1 MACSVQCQ
9 CKRWQRVS
17 AAFEQRW
24 LRARDKIG
32 CKTVQLNRRCTSAP
46 VMHVWVACLPSVLR
60 AASPQST
67 STNASNSHAA
77 RHQNYVIAQVFANRR
92 GRARFASNKGHR
104 QGRSRGYLHSAHI
117 QARDAS
123 EARSKPMRA
132 TIEGCCEQPPHE
144 QWVPLFKIQVFFSC
158 VSFSIIVPSL
168 ANYLRRMGADEWVLG
183 VAVAVY
189 SLGEMVGS
197 AVFGKLMTKRLR
209 EAPATGPRRC
219 LLETMVF
226 GVVGSILYVV
236 ADDVGQSP
244 NLRAWA
250 PWVVVCEEIKIL
262 RHAHAIDATP
272 ARWRGDAS
280 LISTQRPTG

>member
-1 MACSVQCQ
+1 M
-9 CKRWQRVS
+9 
-17 AAFEQRW
+17 
-24 LRARDKIG
+24 
-32 CKTVQLNRRCTSAP
+32 
-46 VMHVWVACLPSVLR
+46 R
-60 AASPQST
+60 AALD
-67 STNASNSHAA
+67 H
-77 RHQNYVIAQVFANRR
+77 
-92 GRARFASNKGHR
+92 
-104 QGRSRGYLHSAHI
+104 
-117 QARDAS
+117 
-123 EARSKPMRA
+123 
-132 TIEGCCEQPPHE
+132 CCEQPPHE

-168 ANYLRRMGADEWVLG
+168 ANYLRRMGAEEWVLG

-209 EAPATGPRRC
+209 EAPATGPRRA

-250 PWVVVCEEIKIL
+250 PWVVVVGRFLGGIWTGGKMVVEQTYVGVAAREDRVTPLTSEIGVYAVL
-262 RHAHAIDATP
+262 GFVAGPSVGALFAPLNLDYG
-272 ARWRGDAS
+272 RWRVDEFTAPGYFVGLLCVAMMVACYVTFNPSDGYAKPFMLCRNQKMS
-280 LISTQRPTG
+280 LGS

>member
-1 MACSVQCQ
+1 M
-9 CKRWQRVS
+9 
-17 AAFEQRW
+17 
-24 LRARDKIG
+24 
-32 CKTVQLNRRCTSAP
+32 
-46 VMHVWVACLPSVLR
+46 R
-60 AASPQST
+60 AALD
-67 STNASNSHAA
+67 H
-77 RHQNYVIAQVFANRR
+77 
-92 GRARFASNKGHR
+92 
-104 QGRSRGYLHSAHI
+104 
-117 QARDAS
+117 
-123 EARSKPMRA
+123 
-132 TIEGCCEQPPHE
+132 CCEQPPHE

-168 ANYLRRMGADEWVLG
+168 ANYLRRMGAEEWVLG

-250 PWVVVCEEIKIL
+250 PWVVVCVEINQCV
-262 RHAHAIDATP
+262 
-272 ARWRGDAS
+272 G
-280 LISTQRPTG
+280 

>member
-1 MACSVQCQ
+1 MPQIPTQLRKKA
-9 CKRWQRVS
+9 S
-17 AAFEQRW
+17 AAE
-24 LRARDKIG
+24 
-32 CKTVQLNRRCTSAP
+32 
-46 VMHVWVACLPSVLR
+46 VAMR
-60 AASPQST
+60 AALD
-67 STNASNSHAA
+67 H
-77 RHQNYVIAQVFANRR
+77 
-92 GRARFASNKGHR
+92 
-104 QGRSRGYLHSAHI
+104 
-117 QARDAS
+117 
-123 EARSKPMRA
+123 
-132 TIEGCCEQPPHE
+132 CCEQPPHE

-168 ANYLRRMGADEWVLG
+168 ANYLRRMGAEEWVLG

-250 PWVVVCEEIKIL
+250 PWVVVCVEIKIL
-262 RHAHAIDATP
+262 RHVHTCSMAWLCRFLTP
-272 ARWRGDAS
+272 RRSQRGHVIAEK
-280 LISTQRPTG
+280 

>member
-1 MACSVQCQ
+1 M
-9 CKRWQRVS
+9 
-17 AAFEQRW
+17 
-24 LRARDKIG
+24 
-32 CKTVQLNRRCTSAP
+32 
-46 VMHVWVACLPSVLR
+46 R
-60 AASPQST
+60 AALD
-67 STNASNSHAA
+67 H
-77 RHQNYVIAQVFANRR
+77 
-92 GRARFASNKGHR
+92 
-104 QGRSRGYLHSAHI
+104 
-117 QARDAS
+117 
-123 EARSKPMRA
+123 
-132 TIEGCCEQPPHE
+132 CCEQPPHE

-168 ANYLRRMGADEWVLG
+168 ANYLRRMGAEEWVLG

-250 PWVVVCEEIKIL
+250 PWVVVCVEINKCVGCTSPSHFSAMTL
-262 RHAHAIDATP
+262 PSWLGRAARNRQRHAIEQASR
-272 ARWRGDAS
+272 RWRERAVKF
-280 LISTQRPTG
+280 

>member
-1 MACSVQCQ
+1 MPQIPTQLRKKAT
-9 CKRWQRVS
+9 
-17 AAFEQRW
+17 AAE
-24 LRARDKIG
+24 
-32 CKTVQLNRRCTSAP
+32 
-46 VMHVWVACLPSVLR
+46 VAMR
-60 AASPQST
+60 AALD
-67 STNASNSHAA
+67 
-77 RHQNYVIAQVFANRR
+77 R
-92 GRARFASNKGHR
+92 
-104 QGRSRGYLHSAHI
+104 
-117 QARDAS
+117 
-123 EARSKPMRA
+123 
-132 TIEGCCEQPPHE
+132 CCEQPPHE

-250 PWVVVCEEIKIL
+250 PWVVVCVEINQCVGCT
-262 RHAHAIDATP
+262 DNS
-272 ARWRGDAS
+272 S
-280 LISTQRPTG
+280 LSHSRR

>member
-1 MACSVQCQ
+1 M
-9 CKRWQRVS
+9 
-17 AAFEQRW
+17 
-24 LRARDKIG
+24 
-32 CKTVQLNRRCTSAP
+32 
-46 VMHVWVACLPSVLR
+46 R
-60 AASPQST
+60 AALD
-67 STNASNSHAA
+67 H
-77 RHQNYVIAQVFANRR
+77 
-92 GRARFASNKGHR
+92 
-104 QGRSRGYLHSAHI
+104 
-117 QARDAS
+117 
-123 EARSKPMRA
+123 
-132 TIEGCCEQPPHE
+132 CCEQPPHE

-244 NLRAWA
+244 TLRAWA
-250 PWVVVCEEIKIL
+250 PWVVVCVEIKIL
-262 RHAHAIDATP
+262 RHDHAIDATP
-272 ARWRGDAS
+272 ARWRGYDGSSPLDGAS
-280 LISTQRPTG
+280 AATSSPRNDLVKNYRVHTG

>member
-1 MACSVQCQ
+1 M
-9 CKRWQRVS
+9 
-17 AAFEQRW
+17 
-24 LRARDKIG
+24 
-32 CKTVQLNRRCTSAP
+32 
-46 VMHVWVACLPSVLR
+46 R
-60 AASPQST
+60 AALD
-67 STNASNSHAA
+67 H
-77 RHQNYVIAQVFANRR
+77 
-92 GRARFASNKGHR
+92 
-104 QGRSRGYLHSAHI
+104 
-117 QARDAS
+117 
-123 EARSKPMRA
+123 
-132 TIEGCCEQPPHE
+132 CCEQPPHE

-250 PWVVVCEEIKIL
+250 PWVVVVGRFLGGIWTGGKID
-262 RHAHAIDATP
+262 RRRAGRGPPSRRREVAPQRGCSWKGGRGARGPRDA
-272 ARWRGDAS
+272 A
-280 LISTQRPTG
+280 